1 MKNEQKIESMLRGM
15 EIELWDEDFKS
26 LIHENIEELRIL
38 GVVPSDRIWNIL
50 VLRRLT
56 EIKTLLM
63 EHQNNCKSDL
73 NDGEENKRTR

>member
-38 GVVPSDRIWNIL
+38 GVVR
-50 VLRRLT
+50 
-56 EIKTLLM
+56 
-63 EHQNNCKSDL
+63 
-73 NDGEENKRTR
+73 